1 MKKNTNQILPVHGG
15 MVGPRETSTQRLKL
29 ALFDSCTTQVSVVS
43 HVELSHQIV
52 HLLRLTHQFLG
63 IFLNHRHFV
72 QLSAH
77 LCTAMGQIAIYKQ
90 E

>member
-1 MKKNTNQILPVHGG
+1 